1 MHGKQLGHKAWQ
13 APSIMTS
20 SLIIRHDKQ
29 LKQLKQ
35 LSHKAPQAPQAAQV
49 ALNNKIAQTFEHNFL
64 EVFNEANP

>member
-1 MHGKQLGHKAWQ
+1 
-13 APSIMTS
+13 MTS
-20 SLIIRHDKQ
+20 SLIIRHDKHLKQ

-35 LSHKAPQAPQAAQV
+35 LSHKAPQAPQAPQV